1 MAERIK
7 KLYLYDEEDEYSCCS
22 QEVIDPDREVSGYFV
37 QDLWDCPEDA
47 TVYRDL
53 VSAHQ
58 WLGFINEGIQLAKM
72 GYDRAVLVERK
83 REE

>member
-7 KLYLYDEEDEYSCCS
+7 RLYLYDEEDEYNRCS
-22 QEVIDPDREVSGYFV
+22 QEIIDPDHEVSGYFV

-47 TVYRDL
+47 TVSRDL

-58 WLGFINEGIQLAKM
+58 WLRFVNEGIQLAKM
-72 GYDRAVLVERK
+72 GYDRAVLVERE

>member
-1 MAERIK
+1 MAERVK
-7 KLYLYDEEDEYSCCS
+7 VLDLYDNEDEYGCCS
-22 QEVIDPDREVSGYFV
+22 QEVIDPDHEISGYYV

-58 WLGFINEGIQLAKM
+58 WLRFVNEGIQLAKM
-72 GYDRAVLVERK
+72 GYDRAVLVERE

>member
-7 KLYLYDEEDEYSCCS
+7 RLYLYDEEDEYNRCS

-47 TVYRDL
+47 TVSRDL

-58 WLGFINEGIQLAKM
+58 WLMFVNEGIQLAKM
-72 GYDRAVLVERK
+72 GYDRAVLVERE